1 MKSYLIPCFCLI
13 LRLTVQ
19 HLMLPDL
26 NLPPAEEE
34 IADEEV
40 FGLADSP
47 RRSSSIDNTP
57 THACP
62 STHAS
67 SALLAEEDGIS
78 KNLEPVQ
85 LDAEISPLNRSPLG
99 SSLGSANHHILT
111 DALDPEESSPLSV
124 KKQRFTAS
132 TSKNHQHSDKW
143 RPGKEMADKKI
154 IELTDS
160 PGNLLIDDTPTY
172 AYPSTHESSA
182 LLAEEDASLPRVEPV
197 EVDARYSP
205 LNRSPPSSSSTNK
218 QIPYRLEPE
227 ALSKRRSL
235 RILKKQ
241 QSMKSTSNDDR
252 RKRRKN
258 GENSI
263 RDTAPYPTLLQSKG
277 KQPME
282 TPLEKN
288 FHSNIEP
295 VDDDIFRQ
303 DNTNPLFEMLLQ
315 VCQWEHLKESPG
327 IEMTTGIEGTSRQS
341 SATVEHKALQLIKQ
355 FNDAMPKTPGRT
367 SSEDLAR

>member
-26 NLPPAEEE
+26 NLLPTKEE

-47 RRSSSIDNTP
+47 RRISSIDNTS

-111 DALDPEESSPLSV
+111 DVLDPQESSPLSV
-124 KKQRFTAS
+124 KKRRFMAS
-132 TSKNHQHSDKW
+132 TSKNHQHSDKR

-154 IELTDS
+154 IELTVS
-160 PGNLLIDDTPTY
+160 PGNLLIDNTPTY
-172 AYPSTHESSA
+172 TCPSTHKSSA
-182 LLAEEDASLPRVEPV
+182 LLAEEDGSLTRLEPV
-197 EVDARYSP
+197 ELDARYSP
-205 LNRSPPSSSSTNK
+205 LNRSAPSSPTSINK
-218 QIPYRLEPE
+218 NIPDHLDPE
-227 ALSKRRSL
+227 ALGKRRLL
-235 RILKKQ
+235 RIWKKQ
-241 QSMKSTSNDDR
+241 QSMRSNSNDAR

-258 GENSI
+258 EENSI
-263 RDTAPYPTLLQSKG
+263 RDTAPYPTLL
-277 KQPME
+277 
-282 TPLEKN
+282 
-288 FHSNIEP
+288 F
-295 VDDDIFRQ
+295 
-303 DNTNPLFEMLLQ
+303 
-315 VCQWEHLKESPG
+315 
-327 IEMTTGIEGTSRQS
+327 
-341 SATVEHKALQLIKQ
+341 
-355 FNDAMPKTPGRT
+355 
-367 SSEDLAR
+367 